1 MWSYNINKK
10 RRFKTSTLKSD
21 LYDYSDAYIIAKEYI
36 IIGDP
41 NNNAYAK
48 KLAFKNNAPFIS
60 CISKIN
66 NTLIYNTEDLYI
78 VIPMYNLI
86 EYSKNYS
93 KTSDTLWN
101 YYGDETISCAEG
113 NINYS
118 IKDSKYF
125 DYKISIVGRLEGNN
139 REKEVKIVLSL
150 KHLNNFWRTLDMSLI
165 NCEVSLIL
173 TWSENCV
180 LTSEA
185 TRDADPD
192 ADPAV
197 AEVNNLTNAVFK
209 ITCNSKTAC
218 TSSYLIN

>member
-1 MWSYNINKK
+1 
-10 RRFKTSTLKSD
+10 
-21 LYDYSDAYIIAKEYI
+21 
-36 IIGDP
+36 
-41 NNNAYAK
+41 
-48 KLAFKNNAPFIS
+48 
-60 CISKIN
+60 
-66 NTLIYNTEDLYI
+66 
-78 VIPMYNLI
+78 MYNLI

-101 YYGDETISCAEG
+101 YYGDETISCSEE

-139 REKEVKIVLSL
+139 KEKKVKTVLSL
-150 KHLNNFWRTLDMSLI
+150 KHLNDFWRTLDMSLI

-173 TWSENCV
+173 TWSQNCV
-180 LTSEA
+180 LTSKA

-197 AEVNNLTNAVFK
+197 AEVNNLTNAVF
-209 ITCNSKTAC
+209 NM
-218 TSSYLIN
+218 